1 MSTLEL
7 GVVGVYLRLNGE
19 WGRFRGVRIVFWL
32 GGAMLE
38 RIEKGT
44 DDWEYLE
51 RLWDKWKEKLRSH
64 RLDMAW
70 CSLESALVGRDAYF
84 KLNKADN
91 GAHVR
96 GGVVIGDGYFD
107 NRVRVAEGSLVI
119 GSDVASTSGK
129 EFVIDG
135 YVEESSVTDSSVFD
149 GSVVVRSVVDDS
161 VVRDDSC
168 VAGSYVSN
176 SVIEISTVESAVVKD
191 SKVGHSSVV
200 LSVLLE
206 SDLSTS
212 GCTFGIVYRSSA
224 HRVRLTGEEEVDE
237 AVVLSGIDLRLGLV
251 GLGGFIK
258 ETRIGP
264 GTGVIAKSEGGV
276 EEVATVKV
284 TDEVPSGVFAA
295 DGLALVSIGGRNG
308 MVGFDFRER
317 SWVSSGETG
326 LMKDVCD
333 YVNEDLE
340 EYEEEPDESGLD
352 ARLGFR
358 LLSGQLANFIAV
370 LEALGFDR
378 DLRLRG
384 VRR

>member
-1 MSTLEL
+1 
-7 GVVGVYLRLNGE
+7 
-19 WGRFRGVRIVFWL
+19 
-32 GGAMLE
+32 MLE

-44 DDWEYLE
+44 DEWEYPE
-51 RLWDKWKEKLRSH
+51 RLWDKWKERLRSH

-70 CSLESALVGRDAYF
+70 GGLEGALTGRDAYF

-91 GAHVR
+91 GSYVR

-107 NRVRVAEGSLVI
+107 NRIRVTEGSLVI
-119 GSDVASTSGK
+119 GSDVAPTSGK

-149 GSVVVRSVVDDS
+149 GSVTVRSAVDDS
-161 VVRDDSC
+161 VIRDNSC
-168 VAGSYVSN
+168 VAESYISN

-191 SKVGHSSVV
+191 SRVGHSSVA
-200 LSVLLE
+200 LSALLE

-212 GCTFGIVYRSSA
+212 ECTFGIAYCSSA
-224 HRVRLTGEEEVDE
+224 HRVRLTGEEEVDR
-237 AVVLSGIDLRLGLV
+237 AVVLSEVELRLGLV
-251 GLGGFIK
+251 GLDSFIK

-264 GTGVIAKSEGGV
+264 GTGIIARSEGGV

-295 DGLALVSIGGRNG
+295 DGLALVSVGGRNG

-317 SWVSSGETG
+317 RWVSGGETG
-326 LMKDVCD
+326 LMKDVFD
-333 YVNEDLE
+333 YVNDDLE
-340 EYEEEPDESGLD
+340 ENEDELDESGLG

-358 LLSGQLANFIAV
+358 LLAGRLGDFISG

-378 DLRLRG
+378 DLRLSG
-384 VRR
+384 RR

>member
-1 MSTLEL
+1 
-7 GVVGVYLRLNGE
+7 
-19 WGRFRGVRIVFWL
+19 
-32 GGAMLE
+32 MLE

-44 DDWEYLE
+44 DDWVYLE
-51 RLWDKWKEKLRSH
+51 RLWDKWKERLRSH

-70 CSLESALVGRDAYF
+70 FSLESALVGRDAYF

-91 GAHVR
+91 GAYVR

-107 NRVRVAEGSLVI
+107 NRIRVAEGSLVI

-135 YVEESSVTDSSVFD
+135 YIEESSVTDSSVFD
-149 GSVVVRSVVDDS
+149 GSVIVRSAVDDS
-161 VVRDDSC
+161 VIRDNSC
-168 VAGSYVSN
+168 IARSYISN
-176 SVIEISTVESAVVKD
+176 SVIEISTTESAVVRD
-191 SKVGHSSVV
+191 SRVGHSSVV
-200 LSVLLE
+200 LSALLE

-212 GCTFGIVYRSSA
+212 GCTFGIVYCSSA
-224 HRVRLTGEEEVDE
+224 HRARLAGRKEVDG
-237 AVVLSGIDLRLGLV
+237 AVVLSEVELRLGLV
-251 GLGGFIK
+251 GLDSFIK

-264 GTGVIAKSEGGV
+264 GTGIIARSEGGV

-295 DGLALVSIGGRNG
+295 DGLALVSVGGRNG

-317 SWVSSGETG
+317 RWVSSGETG

-340 EYEEEPDESGLD
+340 EHEEELDESGLS

-358 LLSGQLANFIAV
+358 LLAGRLGDFISG

-384 VRR
+384 RSG

>member
-1 MSTLEL
+1 
-7 GVVGVYLRLNGE
+7 
-19 WGRFRGVRIVFWL
+19 
-32 GGAMLE
+32 MLE
-38 RIEKGT
+38 RIKRGT

-51 RLWDKWKEKLRSH
+51 SLWDKWKERLLSH

-70 CSLESALVGRDAYF
+70 FSLESALVGRDAYF

-91 GAHVR
+91 GAYVR

-107 NRVRVAEGSLVI
+107 NRIRVAEGSLVI

-129 EFVIDG
+129 GFVIDG
-135 YVEESSVTDSSVFD
+135 YIEESSVTDSSVLD
-149 GSVVVRSVVDDS
+149 GSVIVRSAVDDS
-161 VVRDDSC
+161 VIRDNSC
-168 VAGSYVSN
+168 VAGSYISN
-176 SVIEISTVESAVVKD
+176 SVIEISTTESSVVKD
-191 SKVGHSSVV
+191 SRVGHSSVA

-212 GCTFGIVYRSSA
+212 GCSFGIVYCSSA
-224 HRVRLTGEEEVDE
+224 HRARLAGRKEVDG
-237 AVVLSGIDLRLGLV
+237 AVVLSEIELRLGLV
-251 GLGGFIK
+251 GLDGFIK

-264 GTGVIAKSEGGV
+264 GTGIIAKSEGGV
-276 EEVATVKV
+276 EEVVTVKV

-295 DGLALVSIGGRNG
+295 DGLALVSVGGRNG

-317 SWVSSGETG
+317 HWVSSGETG
-326 LMKDVCD
+326 LMKDFCD
-333 YVNEDLE
+333 YVNDDLE
-340 EYEEEPDESGLD
+340 ESEDELDESGLG

-358 LLSGQLANFIAV
+358 LLSGQLANFISG

>member
-1 MSTLEL
+1 
-7 GVVGVYLRLNGE
+7 
-19 WGRFRGVRIVFWL
+19 
-32 GGAMLE
+32 MLE

-51 RLWDKWKEKLRSH
+51 ILWDKWKERLRSH

-70 CSLESALVGRDAYF
+70 FNLESALVGRDAYF

-91 GAHVR
+91 GSYVC

-107 NRVRVAEGSLVI
+107 NRIRVSEGSLVI

-135 YVEESSVTDSSVFD
+135 YIEESSVTDSAVLD
-149 GSVVVRSVVDDS
+149 RSVVVRSAVDDS
-161 VVRDDSC
+161 VIRDNSC
-168 VAGSYVSN
+168 VAGSYISS
-176 SVIEISTVESAVVKD
+176 SVIEISTTESTVVKD
-191 SKVGHSSVV
+191 SRVGRSSVA
-200 LSVLLE
+200 LSALLE

-212 GCTFGIVYRSSA
+212 GCTFGIVYCSSA
-224 HRVRLTGEEEVDE
+224 HRARLAGRKEVDG
-237 AVVLSGIDLRLGLV
+237 AVVLSEVDLRLGLV
-251 GLGGFIK
+251 GLDGFIK

-264 GTGVIAKSEGGV
+264 GTGIIAKSEGGV
-276 EEVATVKV
+276 EEVITVKV

-295 DGLALVSIGGRNG
+295 DGLALVSVGGRNG

-317 SWVSSGETG
+317 RWVSSGETG
-326 LMKDVCD
+326 LVKDVCD

-340 EYEEEPDESGLD
+340 EYEEELDESGLG

-358 LLSGQLANFIAV
+358 LMSGQLANFISG

-378 DLRLRG
+378 DLRLRN
-384 VRR
+384 RR

>member
-1 MSTLEL
+1 
-7 GVVGVYLRLNGE
+7 
-19 WGRFRGVRIVFWL
+19 
-32 GGAMLE
+32 MLE
-38 RIEKGT
+38 RIEKDT
-44 DDWEYLE
+44 DDWEHLE
-51 RLWDKWKEKLRSH
+51 ILWDKWKEKLRIH

-91 GAHVR
+91 GEYVR

-107 NRVRVAEGSLVI
+107 HRIRVAEGSLVI

-135 YVEESSVTDSSVFD
+135 YVEESSVTDSPVFD
-149 GSVVVRSVVDDS
+149 GSVIVRSAVDDS
-161 VVRDDSC
+161 LVRDNSC

-200 LSVLLE
+200 LSALLE
-206 SDLSTS
+206 SDLFTS
-212 GCTFGIVYRSSA
+212 GCTFGIVHCSSA
-224 HRVRLTGEEEVDE
+224 HRARLAGRKEVDR
-237 AVVLSGIDLRLGLV
+237 AVVLSGVQLRLGLV
-251 GLGGFIK
+251 GLDRFVK

-264 GTGVIAKSEGGV
+264 GTGIIARSEGGV
-276 EEVATVKV
+276 EEVVTVKV

-317 SWVSSGETG
+317 RWVSSGETG

-340 EYEEEPDESGLD
+340 EYEEELDESGLG

-358 LLSGQLANFIAV
+358 LLSGQLANFISG

-384 VRR
+384 ARR

>member
-1 MSTLEL
+1 
-7 GVVGVYLRLNGE
+7 
-19 WGRFRGVRIVFWL
+19 
-32 GGAMLE
+32 MLE
-38 RIEKGT
+38 RIERGT

-51 RLWDKWKEKLRSH
+51 SLWDKWKERLRSH

-91 GAHVR
+91 GAYVR

-107 NRVRVAEGSLVI
+107 HRIRVTEGSLVI
-119 GSDVASTSGK
+119 GSDVAPTSGK

-135 YVEESSVTDSSVFD
+135 YIEESSVTDSSVFD
-149 GSVVVRSVVDDS
+149 GSVVVRSAVDDS
-161 VVRDDSC
+161 IIRDNSC

-191 SKVGHSSVV
+191 SRVGHSSVV
-200 LSVLLE
+200 LSALLE

-212 GCTFGIVYRSSA
+212 GCTFGIVYCSSA
-224 HRVRLTGEEEVDE
+224 HRVLLTGRKEVDG
-237 AVVLSGIDLRLGLV
+237 AVVLSEVEIRLGLV
-251 GLGGFIK
+251 GLDGFIK

-264 GTGVIAKSEGGV
+264 GTGIIAKSEGGI
-276 EEVATVKV
+276 EEVVTVKV
-284 TDEVPSGVFAA
+284 TDEVPFGVFAA
-295 DGLALVSIGGRNG
+295 DGLALMSVGGRNG
-308 MVGFDFRER
+308 MVGFDFRGR
-317 SWVSSGETG
+317 RWVSSGETG
-326 LMKDVCD
+326 LLKDVCD
-333 YVNEDLE
+333 YVNDDLE
-340 EYEEEPDESGLD
+340 ENEDELDESGLG

-358 LLSGQLANFIAV
+358 LLSGQLANFISG

-384 VRR
+384 RRG

>member
-1 MSTLEL
+1 
-7 GVVGVYLRLNGE
+7 
-19 WGRFRGVRIVFWL
+19 
-32 GGAMLE
+32 MLE
-38 RIEKGT
+38 RIERGT
-44 DDWEYLE
+44 KDWEYLE
-51 RLWDKWKEKLRSH
+51 SLWDKWKERLRSH

-70 CSLESALVGRDAYF
+70 VSLESALVGRDAYF

-91 GAHVR
+91 GAYVR
-96 GGVVIGDGYFD
+96 GGVIIGDGYFD
-107 NRVRVAEGSLVI
+107 NRIRVAEGSLVI

-135 YVEESSVTDSSVFD
+135 YIEESSVTDSAVLD
-149 GSVVVRSVVDDS
+149 GSVVVRSAVDDS
-161 VVRDDSC
+161 VIRDNSC

-176 SVIEISTVESAVVKD
+176 SVIEISTTESAVVRG
-191 SKVGHSSVV
+191 SRVGHSSVV
-200 LSVLLE
+200 LSALLE

-224 HRVRLTGEEEVDE
+224 HRVRLAGRKEVDG
-237 AVVLSGIDLRLGLV
+237 AIVLSEVELRLGLV
-251 GLGGFIK
+251 GLDCFIK

-264 GTGVIAKSEGGV
+264 GTGIIAKSEGGV
-276 EEVATVKV
+276 EEVITVKV

-295 DGLALVSIGGRNG
+295 DGLVLVSAGGWNG

-317 SWVSSGETG
+317 RWVSSGETG

-340 EYEEEPDESGLD
+340 EYEEELDESGLG

-358 LLSGQLANFIAV
+358 LLSGQLANFISG

-378 DLRLRG
+378 DLRLR
-384 VRR
+384 RRR

>member
-1 MSTLEL
+1 
-7 GVVGVYLRLNGE
+7 
-19 WGRFRGVRIVFWL
+19 
-32 GGAMLE
+32 
-38 RIEKGT
+38 
-44 DDWEYLE
+44 
-51 RLWDKWKEKLRSH
+51 
-64 RLDMAW
+64 MAW

-107 NRVRVAEGSLVI
+107 DRIKVAEGSLVI
-119 GSDVASTSGK
+119 GSDVASTSRK

-149 GSVVVRSVVDDS
+149 GSVIVRSAVDDS
-161 VVRDDSC
+161 VIRDDSC
-168 VAGSYVSN
+168 VAGSYVPN
-176 SVIEISTVESAVVKD
+176 SAVELSDIESAVVKD
-191 SKVGHSSVV
+191 SRVGHSSAV
-200 LSVLLE
+200 LSALLE
-206 SDLSTS
+206 SGLSTS

-224 HRVRLTGEEEVDE
+224 HRVRLTGEEEVGR
-237 AVVLSGIDLRLGLV
+237 AVVLSEIELRLGLV
-251 GLGGFIK
+251 GLDSFVK

-264 GTGVIAKSEGGV
+264 GTGIIAKSEGGV

-284 TDEVPSGVFAA
+284 TEEVPSGVFAA

-317 SWVSSGETG
+317 RWVSSGEVG
-326 LMKDVCD
+326 LMKDIFD
-333 YVNEDLE
+333 YVNDDLE
-340 EYEEEPDESGLD
+340 ENKDELDETGLS

-358 LLSGQLANFIAV
+358 LLSDQLANFISG

-378 DLRLRG
+378 DLRLMG
-384 VRR
+384 RR

>member
-1 MSTLEL
+1 
-7 GVVGVYLRLNGE
+7 
-19 WGRFRGVRIVFWL
+19 
-32 GGAMLE
+32 MLE

-44 DDWEYLE
+44 DEWEYLE
-51 RLWDKWKEKLRSH
+51 RLWDKWKERLRSH

-91 GAHVR
+91 GAYVR

-107 NRVRVAEGSLVI
+107 HRIRVAEGSLVI

-129 EFVIDG
+129 EFVVDG
-135 YVEESSVTDSSVFD
+135 YVEESSATDSSVFD
-149 GSVVVRSVVDDS
+149 GSVVVRSAVDDS
-161 VVRDDSC
+161 VIRDNSC

-176 SVIEISTVESAVVKD
+176 SAVELSDVESAVVKD
-191 SKVGHSSVV
+191 SRVGHSSVV
-200 LSVLLE
+200 LSALLE
-206 SDLSTS
+206 SDLSAS

-224 HRVRLTGEEEVDE
+224 HRARLAGRKEVDG
-237 AVVLSGIDLRLGLV
+237 AVVLSEVELRLGLV
-251 GLGGFIK
+251 GLDGFIK

-264 GTGVIAKSEGGV
+264 GTGILAGSEGGV
-276 EEVATVKV
+276 GVDEPVTVKV

-295 DGLALVSIGGRNG
+295 DGLALVSVGGRNG
-308 MVGFDFRER
+308 MVGFDFRGR
-317 SWVSSGETG
+317 RWVSSGETG

-340 EYEEEPDESGLD
+340 EYEEELDEAGLS

-358 LLSGQLANFIAV
+358 LLAGRLGDFISG

>member
-1 MSTLEL
+1 
-7 GVVGVYLRLNGE
+7 
-19 WGRFRGVRIVFWL
+19 
-32 GGAMLE
+32 MLE
-38 RIEKGT
+38 RIERGT

-51 RLWDKWKEKLRSH
+51 SLWDKWKERLRSH

-70 CSLESALVGRDAYF
+70 VSLESALVGRDAYF
-84 KLNKADN
+84 KLNKGVD
-91 GAHVR
+91 GSYVR

-107 NRVRVAEGSLVI
+107 HRIRVAEGSFVI

-135 YVEESSVTDSSVFD
+135 YIEESSATDSSVFD
-149 GSVVVRSVVDDS
+149 GSVIVRSAVDDS
-161 VVRDDSC
+161 VVRDNSC
-168 VAGSYVSN
+168 VAGSYISN

-191 SKVGHSSVV
+191 SRVGHSSVV
-200 LSVLLE
+200 LSALLE

-212 GCTFGIVYRSSA
+212 GCTFGIVYCSSA
-224 HRVRLTGEEEVDE
+224 HRVRLAGRKEVDG
-237 AVVLSGIDLRLGLV
+237 AVVLSEVEIRLGLV
-251 GLGGFIK
+251 GLDGFIK

-264 GTGVIAKSEGGV
+264 GTGIIAKSEGGV
-276 EEVATVKV
+276 EEVGTVKV

-295 DGLALVSIGGRNG
+295 DGLALVSAGGWNG

-317 SWVSSGETG
+317 RWVSSGEVG
-326 LMKDVCD
+326 LMKDVFD
-333 YVNEDLE
+333 YVNDDLE
-340 EYEEEPDESGLD
+340 ENKDELDEVGLS

-358 LLSGQLANFIAV
+358 LLSGQLANFISG

-384 VRR
+384 RR

>member
-1 MSTLEL
+1 
-7 GVVGVYLRLNGE
+7 
-19 WGRFRGVRIVFWL
+19 
-32 GGAMLE
+32 MLE

-51 RLWDKWKEKLRSH
+51 SLWDKWKERLRSH

-70 CSLESALVGRDAYF
+70 FSLESALVGRDAYF

-107 NRVRVAEGSLVI
+107 NRIRVAEGSLVI

-135 YVEESSVTDSSVFD
+135 YIEESSVTDSSVFD
-149 GSVVVRSVVDDS
+149 GSVIVRSAVDDS

-168 VAGSYVSN
+168 VAGSYSSN
-176 SVIEISTVESAVVKD
+176 SVIEISTIESSVVRD
-191 SKVGHSSVV
+191 SRVRHSSVV
-200 LSVLLE
+200 LSALLE

-212 GCTFGIVYRSSA
+212 GCTFGIVYCSSA
-224 HRVRLTGEEEVDE
+224 HRARLAGRKEVDG
-237 AVVLSGIDLRLGLV
+237 AVVLSEIELRLGLV
-251 GLGGFIK
+251 GLDGFIK

-264 GTGVIAKSEGGV
+264 GTGIIAKSEGGV
-276 EEVATVKV
+276 GVDEPVTVKV

-295 DGLALVSIGGRNG
+295 DGLALVSAGGRNG

-317 SWVSSGETG
+317 RWVSSGETG

-333 YVNEDLE
+333 YINEDLE
-340 EYEEEPDESGLD
+340 EHEEELDDSGLG

-358 LLSGQLANFIAV
+358 LLSGQLANFISG

-378 DLRLRG
+378 DLRLR
-384 VRR
+384 RRR

>member
-1 MSTLEL
+1 
-7 GVVGVYLRLNGE
+7 
-19 WGRFRGVRIVFWL
+19 
-32 GGAMLE
+32 MLE

-51 RLWDKWKEKLRSH
+51 SLWDKWKERLRSH

-70 CSLESALVGRDAYF
+70 FILESALVGRDAYF

-91 GAHVR
+91 GAYVR

-107 NRVRVAEGSLVI
+107 NRIRVTEGSLVI

-135 YVEESSVTDSSVFD
+135 YGEESSVTDSAVLD
-149 GSVVVRSVVDDS
+149 GSVVVRSAVDDS
-161 VVRDDSC
+161 VIRGNSC
-168 VAGSYVSN
+168 VAGSYISN
-176 SVIEISTVESAVVKD
+176 SVIEISTVESAVMRD
-191 SKVGHSSVV
+191 SRVGRSSVA
-200 LSVLLE
+200 LSALLE

-212 GCTFGIVYRSSA
+212 ECTFGIVYRSSA
-224 HRVRLTGEEEVDE
+224 HRARLAGRKEVDG
-237 AVVLSGIDLRLGLV
+237 AIVLSEVELRLGLV
-251 GLGGFIK
+251 GLDGFIK

-276 EEVATVKV
+276 EEVITVKV

-295 DGLALVSIGGRNG
+295 DGLALVSTGGRNG

-317 SWVSSGETG
+317 RWVSSGETG

-340 EYEEEPDESGLD
+340 EHEEELDESVLG

-358 LLSGQLANFIAV
+358 LLSGQLANFISG

-384 VRR
+384 RRG